1 MLRQRPSCR
10 NLGMWTPA
18 TRGRMAEFE
27 KKSKAPLAEVG
38 PRQSPDA
45 YVCGAVNDPDPYSL
59 CSRELLP
66 AEVSPS

>member
-1 MLRQRPSCR
+1 
-10 NLGMWTPA
+10 
-18 TRGRMAEFE
+18 MAEFE
-27 KKSKAPLAEVG
+27 KDPAPLEEVG

-45 YVCGAVNDPDPYSL
+45 YACGALSL